1 MSTPLLEVKDLTV
14 HRGDLEVLK
23 ALSFEVQEGE
33 VFGLLGPNGSGKSTT
48 FSVLMGLLPSVSGS
62 FLFNGQEVRGG
73 SKELLR
79 SMGIVF
85 QSPSLDQLMS
95 ARENLEMTGR
105 LYRLPRQ
112 KRKDR
117 IEELLRFSDLI
128 DRADE
133 RVSNFSGGMKR
144 RLELARSL
152 IHDPKILV
160 MDEPTTGLDEGA
172 FQRTWKRLLRL
183 RSERGLSI
191 LLSTHRPE
199 EAAFCDRIGFIS
211 DGKLVVCDTPNSLQ
225 KLVSGDHLNITLR
238 DHPEEA
244 ARLIKDAL
252 NLDSIISDG
261 QLKITAEEGHSLIPR
276 IVELLPEGSV
286 TSINMT
292 RPHLGDVFLH
302 LTGERL
308 TEENT

>member
-14 HRGDLEVLK
+14 HRGDLEVIK
-23 ALSFEVQEGE
+23 SLSFEVKEGE
-33 VFGLLGPNGSGKSTT
+33 IFGLLGPNGSGKSTT
-48 FSVLMGLLPSVSGS
+48 FSVLMGLLPAVTGTL
-62 FLFNGQEVRGG
+62 LFNGKEVRGG
-73 SKELLR
+73 SKDLLR

-95 ARENLEMTGR
+95 ARENLEMTAR
-105 LYRLPRQ
+105 LYGIPRQ
-112 KRKDR
+112 KRRDR
-117 IEELLRFSDLI
+117 IEDLLRFSDLI

-133 RVSNFSGGMKR
+133 RVANYSGGMKR

-152 IHDPKILV
+152 IHDPKLLV

-172 FQRTWKRLLRL
+172 FQRTWRRLLSL
-183 RSERGLSI
+183 RQERGLSI

-211 DGKLVVCDTPNSLQ
+211 DGKLIVCDTPSSLQ
-225 KLVSGDHLNITLR
+225 ALVSGDHLSVLLTGEAERAAEIIESELKVTPVVN
-238 DHPEEA
+238 DHV
-244 ARLIKDAL
+244 L
-252 NLDSIISDG
+252 
-261 QLKITAEEGHSLIPR
+261 QITANDAHTLIPR
-276 IVELLPEGSV
+276 IVELLPAQSV

-308 TEENT
+308 AEEQS